1 MWRLRRSVKRR
12 IFVFLVLAAAGI
24 GIFLIGDLSAA
35 YRIRKKYEVLLLE
48 RDSLINSAKRCAYV
62 TVREVKAGES
72 FTAENTERRYLLS
85 EQAQEGLAEEVFG
98 LAACADLPAG
108 SIINTALCGPQECSG
123 TERECVFDDIM
134 LSDCFADYE
143 MVDVRLRYP
152 NGENYC
158 VLKKKRMR
166 RNGEN
171 AEECRFALTEAEQ
184 ILVSAAQYDTEVY
197 KGAELYVVAFVEERL
212 QKEADSFYVPPRQ
225 VILQLQRLETKE
237 LEVSAQWYGIREA
250 LEERLLQN
258 REQRLEN
265 NFY

>member
-12 IFVFLVLAAAGI
+12 IFVFLVLTAAGT

-35 YRIRKKYEVLLLE
+35 YRVRTAYEVLLSE
-48 RDSLINSAKRCAYV
+48 RDSLINGARRRAYV
-62 TVREVKAGES
+62 TVKEVKAGES
-72 FTAENTERRYLLS
+72 FTAENTEQRYLLS
-85 EQAQEGLAEEVFG
+85 EQAEEGLAQEVFG

-108 SIINTALCGPQECSG
+108 SIIHTALCSPQEYSG
-123 TERECVFDDIM
+123 TERECVFEDIL

-166 RNGEN
+166 RNGEK

-184 ILVSAAQYDTEVY
+184 ILISAAQYDTEVY
-197 KGAELYVVAFVEERL
+197 QGAELYVVAFVEERL

-225 VILQLQRLETKE
+225 VILQLQKLETKE

-250 LEERLLQN
+250 LEERLIQN

-265 NFY
+265 RFY